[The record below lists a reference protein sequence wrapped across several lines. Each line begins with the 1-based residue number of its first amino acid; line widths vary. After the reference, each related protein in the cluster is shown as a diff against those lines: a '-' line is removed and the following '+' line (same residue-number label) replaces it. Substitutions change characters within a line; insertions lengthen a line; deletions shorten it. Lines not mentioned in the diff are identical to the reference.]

1 MGNTR
6 RLDGIDGN
14 SNLSSGMKDKRCFR
28 IVIVNVA
35 MAHALMISDSSG
47 SKDFLGV

>member
-6 RLDGIDGN
+6 GLDGIDGN

-35 MAHALMISDSSG
+35 IAHALMAFDSVG
-47 SKDFLGV
+47 AKGCLGV